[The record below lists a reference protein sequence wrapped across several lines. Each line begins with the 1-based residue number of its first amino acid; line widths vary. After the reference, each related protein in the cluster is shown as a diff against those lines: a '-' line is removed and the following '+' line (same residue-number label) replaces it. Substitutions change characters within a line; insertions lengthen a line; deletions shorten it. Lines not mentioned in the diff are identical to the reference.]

1 MFSAKCNFWE
11 RSEVSSEWCKSS
23 FRFRAAHSN
32 NLISIC
38 NSKKRYLIPGTVH
51 HSNQNSEKYNNEMR
65 IICGH
70 GGQGTAT
77 NDLDECPEQ
86 GQLRQFPYSVDHL
99 DLQLPG
105 TQGTHSLHD
114 EWTTKDFSWTEC
126 LDSGHSL
133 CGGCH
138 LIEAEDRS
146 LNPTNTNC

>member
-1 MFSAKCNFWE
+1 MFSAECNFWE

-65 IICGH
+65 MRCGH
-70 GGQGTAT
+70 GWRGTAT

-105 TQGTHSLHD
+105 TRGHTACTMNGQQKILVGRSVWTLDTACAGAGT
-114 EWTTKDFSWTEC
+114 
-126 LDSGHSL
+126 
-133 CGGCH
+133 
-138 LIEAEDRS
+138 
-146 LNPTNTNC
+146 